1 MTEATVFLGQVQ
13 VYKRSKQFGFIK
25 RLSDQK
31 EFFVHGSVIKSEPQ
45 GQNGFLYPGEYVEF
59 TVESEEPPEGK
70 KLPNVTT
77 VSGLM
82 GCELLY
88 EFRKRRFSK
97 RSPVASGDTTVEEPN
112 VSSENL
118 DSQEVP
124 ET

>member
-31 EFFVHGSVIKSEPQ
+31 EFFVHGSVIKPQEPP
-45 GQNGFLYPGEYVEF
+45 NGFLYPGEYVEF

-70 KLPNVTT
+70 KLPNITT

-97 RSPVASGDTTVEEPN
+97 RSPVVDTTAEEPN

-118 DSQEVP
+118 GSQEVP
-124 ET
+124 ETS